1 MDEITFLCKF
11 DTEGNRGE
19 TYDTAGM
26 SDEDKQTKLDNGFV
40 EITSEQWHYL
50 VGNKGNGDNGTGYIF
65 DVENKQ
71 VKSAPAISNDE
82 IIEQKKAILDSE
94 YQTNKAELLKQYS
107 EALAY
112 NDTDTAT
119 TIQEQLAELDSQY
132 DTAYADIE
140 EG

>member
-1 MDEITFLCKF
+1 MDEIAFLCKF
-11 DTEGNRGE
+11 DTDGNRGE
-19 TYDTAGM
+19 TYDTVGM
-26 SDEDKQTKLDNGFV
+26 SDEDKQTKLDNGFI

-50 VGNKGNGDNGTGYIF
+50 VGNKGNGDNGTGYIY
-65 DVENKQ
+65 DIENKQ
-71 VKSAPAISNDE
+71 VKSAPAISNDKL
-82 IIEQKKAILDSE
+82 IEQKKVILDCE

-112 NDTDTAT
+112 SDTDTAT

>member
-11 DTEGNRGE
+11 DTDGKRDE
-19 TYDTAGM
+19 TYATVGM

-50 VGNKGNGDNGTGYIF
+50 VGNRGNGDNGTGYIY
-65 DVENKQ
+65 DIENKQ
-71 VKSAPAISNDE
+71 VKSAPAISNDKL
-82 IIEQKKAILDSE
+82 IEQKKVILDCE

-112 NDTDTAT
+112 SDTDTAT